1 MKVVPFLIT
10 GFVLTLV
17 GVILYFV
24 LNNLLSDFTVKQ
36 AQPGIMLF
44 VGFAIVVTL
53 TTAVLSGVAANYL
66 VEKKD
71 KSLAVA
77 ALGSIPV
84 FVVVGSIVMIVGL
97 AICVAVADAFRY

>member
-1 MKVVPFLIT
+1 MKVIPFLVT
-10 GFVLTLV
+10 GLVLALV
-17 GVILYFV
+17 SVILYFV

-53 TTAVLSGVAANYL
+53 TAAVLNGLAANYL
-66 VEKKD
+66 VEKKG
-71 KSLAVA
+71 KTLPVA
-77 ALGSIPV
+77 SVISIPT
-84 FVVVGSIVMIVGL
+84 FIVVGLIVMIVGL

>member
-1 MKVVPFLIT
+1 MKVIPFLIT

-24 LNNLLSDFTVKQ
+24 INNLLSDFTVKQ

-44 VGFAIVVTL
+44 VGFAIVVAL
-53 TTAVLSGVAANYL
+53 TTAVLNGVAANYL
-66 VEKKD
+66 IEKKD
-71 KSLAVA
+71 KTLAVA
-77 ALGSIPV
+77 SVISIPT
-84 FVVVGSIVMIVGL
+84 FVIVGLIVMIVGL